1 MTLANNVKILKAW
14 STVDFLIPAE
24 TESAL
29 EFDILIR
36 EAAKKFH
43 LIVVGP
49 LRRGGIRPDH

>member
-14 STVDFLIPAE
+14 SSVDFIIPAE

-36 EAAKKFH
+36 EAAKKF
-43 LIVVGP
+43 I
-49 LRRGGIRPDH
+49 LRRTTKKNEKSAKKG